1 MGWNNLHG
9 LAMLQKLTVN
19 NFEWIKVSFQLSEDF
34 VKYYNEKSDERYFFD
49 IDAQH

>member
-1 MGWNNLHG
+1 
-9 LAMLQKLTVN
+9 MLQKLTVN
-19 NFEWIKVSFQLSEDF
+19 NFEWIKVSFQLSEVF